1 MRIAAGLLG
10 VGLALGLG
18 LTPGAAQA
26 PQPPHA
32 WIFGSWT
39 GGFFPATET
48 SGPDCAGQPSVI
60 FTRDVVMRSSPLEV
74 PYRQRMIE
82 TASAQPD
89 GLTIR
94 LASLVPPGD
103 PRARSVPANFG
114 FGCDGDPNLLRIE
127 RRGPDE
133 IAFPN
138 CSEFP
143 APLKRCV
150 SR

>member
-1 MRIAAGLLG
+1 MRIAAGFLG
-10 VGLALGLG
+10 IGLALGLG

-39 GGFFPATET
+39 GGYFPATET
-48 SGPDCAGQPSVI
+48 RGADCAGQPSVI
-60 FTRDVVMRSSPLEV
+60 FTRDVVMRSSPLDI
-74 PYRQRMIE
+74 PYRQRLIE
-82 TASAQPD
+82 TASAEPN

-94 LASLVPPGD
+94 LAPLAPPGS
-103 PRARSVPANFG
+103 RSLPPGIG

-133 IAFPN
+133 IVFPN
-138 CSEFP
+138 CAEFP
-143 APLKRCV
+143 APLKRCTN
-150 SR
+150 